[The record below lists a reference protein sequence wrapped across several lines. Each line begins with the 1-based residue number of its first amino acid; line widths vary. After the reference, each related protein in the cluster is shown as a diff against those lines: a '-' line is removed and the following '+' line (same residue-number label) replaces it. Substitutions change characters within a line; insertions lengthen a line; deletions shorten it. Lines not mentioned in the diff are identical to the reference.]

1 MAFGVASETGLKR
14 INEEK
19 TLLRNISALEKSLAE
34 ETDPERKFELI
45 QQLTS
50 LKEVLSF
57 SSRDSSEK
65 PKQQKLTIETPSS
78 AELKFYRII
87 IEKYSSLIN
96 EQSNK
101 TVGQIKALITKDDLT
116 IQNLASNFK
125 IDSYKFENHYM
136 QAAEKAYNYIVENID
151 FVDADISISFWLSP
165 KEIVENKIGDDE
177 DQSVF
182 LCSLLYSLGDENAEV
197 VVAELEKGFLH
208 AFVMT
213 NYREKFILLDPAQK
227 KPFRSFIGERK
238 EILEKYSF
246 KNSKIKRFLYR
257 FNQSKYEQFD

>member
-19 TLLRNISALEKSLAE
+19 TLLRNISALEKALAE
-34 ETDPERKFELI
+34 ETDSERKFELI

-50 LKEVLSF
+50 LKEMLSY
-57 SSRDSSEK
+57 SSRPSME
-65 PKQQKLTIETPSS
+65 KQQKLTIETPSS

-101 TVGQIKALITKDDLT
+101 TVGQIKALVTKDDLT
-116 IQNLASNFK
+116 IQNLAANFK
-125 IDSYKFENHYM
+125 IASYKFENHFM
-136 QAAEKAYNYIVENID
+136 QSAEKAYNYIIENID
-151 FVDADISISFWLSP
+151 FVDADINISFWLSP

-182 LCSLLYSLGDENAEV
+182 LCSLLYSLSDENAEV
-197 VVAELEKGFLH
+197 VVAELEKGFPH

-213 NYREKFILLDPAQK
+213 TYREKFILLDPAQK

-238 EILEKYSF
+238 EIIEKYSY

-257 FNQSKYEQFD
+257 